1 MRGTDYALLDQ
12 LGRLTG
18 GVAVLRP
25 QGTPANLPDLPRF
38 CLRVSVAVIDIID
51 ATWFGYQQRTRQ
63 GTVRTHNP
71 FY

>member
-51 ATWFGYQQRTRQ
+51 ATWFGYQKRTRQ

>member
-25 QGTPANLPDLPRF
+25 QGTPATPHDLPRF
-38 CLRVSVAVIDIID
+38 CLRVSVTVIDIID
-51 ATWFGYQQRTRQ
+51 AAWFGYQKRTRQ
-63 GTVRTHNP
+63 DP
-71 FY
+71 

>member
-38 CLRVSVAVIDIID
+38 CLRVSVTVIDIID
-51 ATWFGYQQRTRQ
+51 AAWFGYQKRTGAGPRRP
-63 GTVRTHNP
+63 TVP
-71 FY
+71 FC